1 MHAATLTSY
10 EQVRAVV
17 VSYLQAKRVWI
28 PTATYAA
35 GSTARRNDPDAMD
48 IGKVDDK
55 KRKGKGKGDEKGK
68 KGNGKE
74 KGKGKD
80 GKHGGKDDKDKKNEK
95 EKCAICW
102 RAHSTQDCWYN
113 AKGQG
118 KQKGKGQNSVQAV
131 SDETVLTTTTSVGPS
146 AAQAGSTAQP
156 SRSAIRR
163 VNETQHI
170 MHIYKNTCLYKKGRL
185 LVDPG
190 ACVSV
195 CRPGEFSGPVD
206 PERKL
211 PLYAVDDT
219 ELNCPG
225 VVEPVLL
232 LGGSHRQTAQTTFQ
246 VVDGLTDDILSVNRA
261 IDAGATVVFG
271 PETSYVEWADGSL
284 ADFFGQGNQFVF
296 RFKQVIFVK
305 VSLARRDL

>member
-35 GSTARRNDPDAMD
+35 GSTARRNDPDAID

-80 GKHGGKDDKDKKNEK
+80 GKHGGKDDKDKENEK
-95 EKCAICW
+95 EKCAICL

-170 MHIYKNTCLYKKGRL
+170 MHIYKNTCPHKKGRL
-185 LVDPG
+185 LVDTG

-195 CRPGEFSGPVD
+195 CRPGAFSGPVD
-206 PERKL
+206 PDWSR
-211 PLYAVDDT
+211 
-219 ELNCPG
+219 
-225 VVEPVLL
+225 
-232 LGGSHRQTAQTTFQ
+232 GS
-246 VVDGLTDDILSVNRA
+246 
-261 IDAGATVVFG
+261 
-271 PETSYVEWADGSL
+271 
-284 ADFFGQGNQFVF
+284 
-296 RFKQVIFVK
+296 
-305 VSLARRDL
+305 